1 VNASATT
8 PLNGAPRD
16 KDLAEQAL
24 PGHGVPSQDPDPAAQ
39 RPLAPQEASREAN
52 SVLAAGGLV
61 GGAAL
66 GAAVGAL
73 AAGPAGIVVGGAVGA
88 VAGALTGAAA
98 GPLADPGLATGP

>member
-1 VNASATT
+1 VTPTEALPNGSA
-8 PLNGAPRD
+8 RD
-16 KDLAEQAL
+16 QDLAEQAR

-39 RPLAPQEASREAN
+39 HALEPREASRESN

-73 AAGPAGIVVGGAVGA
+73 AAGPAGVVVGGAVGA

-98 GPLADPGLATGP
+98 GPLVDPAPATRP